1 MNFSNK
7 KTICLLSAS
16 ISSLGTVPYGYQ
28 FASFLIK
35 YSNELAVI
43 VGVILAVTAAVAN
56 TALGTY
62 SLLQFNLNKHKN
74 IRNYLLPISA
84 VSAISFGFM
93 NFFAYQKLLP
103 LTINVVAS
111 IAVVLTNA
119 AIAYVALLNVMD
131 HFQAQERNV
140 FLKTCIKWAGF
151 ALGATV
157 SLTTYAAAGHGLHQF
172 MNSELAF
179 TISIII
185 WIPNAA
191 LFGHATSLCCETCY
205 TWLSHFTKNI
215 SHIHKI
221 QMWIFIIALL
231 SAASYTQVA
240 ITFFNPK
247 MNIPELFKLNSIQ
260 YFIYHFLVPATF
272 FASFSLNYLALFRIM
287 AQKKT

>member
-1 MNFSNK
+1 MHFSK
-7 KTICLLSAS
+7 KKIICLLSAS

-35 YSNELAVI
+35 YSEALAVI

-62 SLLQFNLNKHKN
+62 SLLQFNLNEHKN

-84 VSAISFGFM
+84 VSAISIGFM
-93 NFFAYQKLLP
+93 NFFAYQKILP

-119 AIAYVALLNVMD
+119 AIAYVALLNVIN
-131 HFQAQERNV
+131 HFQVQERNV
-140 FLKTCIKWAGF
+140 FLKNCIKWAGF

-157 SLTTYAAAGHGLHQF
+157 SLTTYAAAAHGLHQF

-179 TISIII
+179 SISIII

-205 TWLSHFTKNI
+205 TWLSDFAKNI

-221 QMWIFIIALL
+221 QIWIFIIAFL
-231 SAASYTQVA
+231 SAASYTQIA
-240 ITFFNPK
+240 ITFFNPR
-247 MNIPELFKLNSIQ
+247 MNIPELFKLNNIQ
-260 YFIYHFLVPATF
+260 YLIYHFFISCYF
-272 FASFSLNYLALFRIM
+272 FFLFLI
-287 AQKKT
+287 KLFGFI